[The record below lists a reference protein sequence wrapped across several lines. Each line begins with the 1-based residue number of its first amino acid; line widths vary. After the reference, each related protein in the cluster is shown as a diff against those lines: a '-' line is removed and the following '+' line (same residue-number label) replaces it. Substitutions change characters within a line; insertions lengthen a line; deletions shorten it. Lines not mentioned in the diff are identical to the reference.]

1 MADRLDKG
9 YFGEQGAGFFLGAE
23 GYYFV
28 EGPGGSAG
36 HAANAPGFDGVAFN
50 PQTGDLIIFDN
61 KAYKSSGNVASGTA
75 IDPLRNL
82 GTNLDGL
89 ITRVEGMSDVPDQ
102 KVILDRLRATRA
114 TLVNGTVAPP
124 SKVRIAITNFGGNSA
139 NVSGPMQTRG
149 ITFIDMARQAP
160 KIPAKDRYIDR
171 NIVVTRAMGA
181 PVVDSGMA
189 GRMAKGEAIAMAVA
203 GASQFLNDWAL
214 GHAIERET
222 KSMAGA
228 ILRAQSQGLGVLLI
242 YTIPAI
248 RMEMVTSRSLS
259 YADMVEGKT
268 MREAYMRWWGTPR
281 LEQGYG
287 AHVTVER
294 QFRWIPPF

>member
-9 YFGEQGAGFFLGAE
+9 FFGEQGAGFYLGAE

-50 PQTGDLIIFDN
+50 PKTGDLIIFDN
-61 KAYKSSGNVASGTA
+61 KAYKSQGNVASGTA
-75 IDPLRNL
+75 IDPMRNL
-82 GTNLDGL
+82 ATNLNNL
-89 ITRVEGMSDVPDQ
+89 ITRVQGMADLPDQ
-102 KVILDRLRATRA
+102 KVILDRLRATQA
-114 TLVNGTVAPP
+114 TLANGAVAPP
-124 SKVRIAITNFGGNSA
+124 PKVRIAITNFGGNSA
-139 NVSGPMQTRG
+139 GVSGPMQTRG

-181 PVVDSGMA
+181 PVMDAALA
-189 GRMAKGEAIAMAVA
+189 GRMAKGQAIAMAVA

-222 KSMAGA
+222 KAMAPA

-259 YADMVEGKT
+259 YADMAEGAT
-268 MREAYMRWWGTPR
+268 MAAAYRKWWSTPR

-287 AHVTVER
+287 PHVTVER
-294 QFRWIPPF
+294 RFRWVPPF